1 MFSTSEPKMVI
12 CLAKQ
17 ALVHSFSWAV
27 RDLLLKS
34 PTQCSKHC
42 WAVSKKY
49 LVDAWKSRK
58 FPVFAYACCFL
69 SIIL

>member
-1 MFSTSEPKMVI
+1 MEMFWTREPKMVI

-17 ALVHSFSWAV
+17 VLVHSFSWAL
-27 RDLLLKS
+27 RDLLEKS

-49 LVDAWKSRK
+49 LVEAW
-58 FPVFAYACCFL
+58 
-69 SIIL
+69 

>member
-1 MFSTSEPKMVI
+1 MEMFWTREPKMVI

-17 ALVHSFSWAV
+17 VLVHSFSCAL
-27 RDLLLKS
+27 RDLLEKS

-49 LVDAWKSRK
+49 LVEAWKSRK
-58 FPVFAYACCFL
+58 FPVFAY
-69 SIIL
+69 